1 MKAKSRPEEM
11 ALLTKYLRHKQEDL
25 SLVPSTQPRSRAQH
39 GASVIPLLER
49 QGQEDC

>member
-25 SLVPSTQPRSRAQH
+25 SLVPSTR
-39 GASVIPLLER
+39 LEA
-49 QGQEDC
+49 GHNTVHL